1 MRWFT
6 KRAKMLLAWGIGA
19 APALAMAASPE
30 QLCSGQ
36 WVTPG
41 ADGRVLGHIPYREAP
56 MSDLVSA
63 PAGFALGL
71 PCYVQRDAA
80 PDLTR
85 MLPAAAAAPGVGKV
99 LRGISCY
106 RTIEHQRSVF
116 CSQIGPHKRCRDAAE
131 RARSVG
137 PPGHSEHATG
147 YAIDFGVRPNA
158 GCGDVSPCLAR
169 TPAGLWLLAH
179 APEYGFELS
188 FPTGNA
194 QGVTWEPWHWRWVGA
209 SINTPGAARAR
220 LTFARA
226 RREFPASPQIRDVA
240 DGWIGVIRPVP
251 PAPAPVLPAPT
262 SPYRQGLPQS
272 YFVQPLPTPTPTP
285 LMRRHRR

>member
-1 MRWFT
+1 
-6 KRAKMLLAWGIGA
+6 MLLAWGIGA

-85 MLPAAAAAPGVGKV
+85 MLTAAAAAPGVGKV

-147 YAIDFGVRPNA
+147 YAIDFGARPNA

-251 PAPAPVLPAPT
+251 AAPAPVLPAQT

-272 YFVQPLPTPTPTP
+272 YFIQPLPTPTPTP